1 MGVKLAVVGS
11 TGEVGRMIIKI
22 LEEKSVRPEGVDFY
36 ASAKSAGSKL
46 TFAGKEYEVKELTA
60 EAMKTG
66 YDYLLFS
73 AGGAVSR
80 EYAPLAAEAGSV
92 VIDNSSAFR
101 MDEDIP
107 LVVPEINGD
116 LLKGYRKGIVANPNC
131 STIQMVLGLSKIHE
145 LFGIRSIVVSTYQ
158 SVSGAGRGGMDE
170 LEEQMRGSTEAKKF
184 GKQIH
189 LNVIPKIGTLLDNG
203 FTDEEMKMV
212 NETRKIFR
220 DPDICVWPTTVRV
233 PVLYSHSEAVFAE
246 TRKPFTLAGLADALR
261 GSESVVYS
269 EDLVTPQDGAGTD
282 SVFVSRLRAFDDTR
296 FLCWNVADNI
306 RVGAATNA
314 VRILLKH
321 RELN

>member
-1 MGVKLAVVGS
+1 MKLAVVGS

-22 LEEKSVRPEGVDFY
+22 LEEKSVRPEEVDFY
-36 ASAKSAGSKL
+36 ASAKGAGSRL
-46 TFAGKEYEVKELTA
+46 TFMGKEFEVKELTA
-60 EAMKTG
+60 DAMKKR

-92 VIDNSSAFR
+92 VVDNSSAFR
-101 MDEDIP
+101 MDEDVP

-131 STIQMVLGLSKIHE
+131 STIQMVLGLSKIHQT
-145 LFGIRSIVVSTYQ
+145 FGIRSVVVSTYQ
-158 SVSGAGRGGMDE
+158 SVSGAGRGGMNE
-170 LEEQMRGSTEAKKF
+170 LEGQMKGGSEAKKF

-189 LNVIPKIGTLLDNG
+189 LNVIPKIGTLLENG

-220 DPDICVWPTTVRV
+220 DPDISVWATTVRV
-233 PVLYSHSEAVFAE
+233 PVLYSHSESVFVE
-246 TRKPFTLAGLADALR
+246 TRKPFDLASLADALKA
-261 GSESVVYS
+261 SENVVYS
-269 EDLVTPQDGAGTD
+269 EDLVTPRDAEGTD

-321 RELN
+321 KELN

>member
-1 MGVKLAVVGS
+1 MKLAVVGA
-11 TGEVGRMIIKI
+11 TGEVGRMMVKV
-22 LEEKSVRPEGVDFY
+22 LEENKVRPDEVDFY
-36 ASAKSAGSKL
+36 ASAKSGGSKL
-46 TFAGKEYEVKELTA
+46 TFAEKEYEVKELTA
-60 EAMKTG
+60 DAMKKG

-73 AGGAVSR
+73 AGGSVSR
-80 EYAPLAAEAGSV
+80 EFAPIAAEAGSV

-101 MDEDIP
+101 MDEDVP

-116 LLKGYRKGIVANPNC
+116 LLKGYRGIVANPNC

-145 LFGIRSIVVSTYQ
+145 LYGIRSIVVSTYQ
-158 SVSGAGRGGMDE
+158 SVSGAGRGGMNE
-170 LEEQMRGSTEAKKF
+170 LEAQMKGGTEAKKF

-220 DPDICVWPTTVRV
+220 DPDISVWPTTVRV
-233 PVLYSHSEAVFAE
+233 PVLYSHSEAVFVE
-246 TRKPFTLAGLADALR
+246 TRSPFDLAGLADALKA
-261 GSESVVYS
+261 SEDVVYS
-269 EDLVTPQDGAGTD
+269 EDLVTPRDGAGTD